1 VADRATSRL
10 GLKDPNVDAKK
21 VTADWTAD
29 RYHKPSDD
37 MSQPMDLSASLQF
50 MQINF
55 LVGYDIGET

>member
-1 VADRATSRL
+1 L